1 MREIIK
7 RIYFILRANFWHWY
21 HTRQKK
27 TKAKK
32 YLSLR
37 EARQATTTLSCAQME
52 AQRAAALQRE
62 ITRRYGLGGLSVEM
76 QRSQDRDSV
85 MVRMQMA
92 QRRHT
97 VEISREEYI
106 KFRNNGDIA
115 EYLGRAALQEFKARR

>member
-1 MREIIK
+1 M
-7 RIYFILRANFWHWY
+7 
-21 HTRQKK
+21 
-27 TKAKK
+27 
-32 YLSLR
+32 
-37 EARQATTTLSCAQME
+37 
-52 AQRAAALQRE
+52 
-62 ITRRYGLGGLSVEM
+62 GGLSVEM